1 MKNLVLVILSLL
13 VGVINIIR
21 LYLNDRNNDSVK

>member
-21 LYLNDRNNDSVK
+21 LYLNDRNNS

>member
-21 LYLNDRNNDSVK
+21 LYLNDRDNY

>member
-21 LYLNDRNNDSVK
+21 LYLNDRNNY

>member
-21 LYLNDRNNDSVK
+21 LYLNDRNNYL